1 MVEVPKKRALIQT
14 VPSISFRDNWWNLLL
29 VAALLGALLST
40 LFWFLNFVHLF
51 SSILWTG
58 TDIFM
63 GFVLGPVMRRVDF
76 AARRAVLMRL
86 MPRMLFYMPTVAT
99 VSITSGYYLAKGL
112 GLFGLSFPALY
123 WVIAALVV
131 SAILTVQGLA
141 MLLPTNLRVYFEMRK
156 EEPDPKKIQR
166 LMGFYIKVV
175 ASQGLM
181 QLAIIIIMTRFR
193 AGI

>member
-1 MVEVPKKRALIQT
+1 MEALDKRTPNQT
-14 VPSISFRDNWWNLLL
+14 VPRISVRENWWNLLL
-29 VAALLGALLST
+29 IAALLGALQSHT
-40 LFWFLNFVHLF
+40 LWFLNFVHVF

-76 AARRAVLMRL
+76 PVRRAIYMRL

-99 VSITSGYYLAKGL
+99 VSITSGYYLAKGF
-112 GLFGLSFPALY
+112 GLFSLPYPKLY
-123 WVIAALVV
+123 WAIAALAV
-131 SAILTVQGLA
+131 SAILTIQGLA

-156 EEPDPKKIQR
+156 EGPDPAKIQR

>member
-181 QLAIIIIMTRFR
+181 QLAVVIIMTRFR

>member
-29 VAALLGALLST
+29 IAALLGALLST

-131 SAILTVQGLA
+131 SAILTV
-141 MLLPTNLRVYFEMRK
+141 P
-156 EEPDPKKIQR
+156 
-166 LMGFYIKVV
+166 
-175 ASQGLM
+175 
-181 QLAIIIIMTRFR
+181 
-193 AGI
+193 

>member
-29 VAALLGALLST
+29 IAALLGALLST

-181 QLAIIIIMTRFR
+181 QLAVVIIMTRFR

>member
-1 MVEVPKKRALIQT
+1 MVEVPEKRALIQT

-29 VAALLGALLST
+29 IAALLGALLSKP
-40 LFWFLNFVHLF
+40 FWFLNFVHLF

-181 QLAIIIIMTRFR
+181 QLAIVIIMTRFR